1 MPDYEPLGYIA
12 SALVFATFWMQTM
25 LPLRVVA
32 IASNVAFAGY
42 GWLVGIRPVLMLHLA
57 LLPMNVYRLVQA
69 RRAALRRRK
78 ARAAVP
84 GARGPSGSGSGAPVR
99 TRIRKGAGQSL
110 ERVTV
115 EGVAGGNEQRPVS
128 GRVGRRKEGLMHRC
142 WTSIVST
149 FLLVL
154 ALSAARPAGANGYDH
169 DPEPGGHVHRAR
181 TLYIWAG
188 DQARIAPDFLAVV
201 DFDEHS
207 KTYGKVLKTVP
218 IPPPGNVGNEP
229 HHCHLSHDKNILAC
243 GGLLSL
249 LRAQNGI
256 FFFDVSTDR
265 DPKFLFST
273 DAPLS
278 SITDDFYPLQ
288 TGGFLV
294 TQMGSAGGAAPGRVA
309 EFDRH
314 LQLVKEWPES
324 PPADGFNPHGISVRP
339 EINLMLTSDFI
350 NPVTTLNAVPGDPEL
365 RGSIRVWDFER
376 RAIVRTVNIPGAP
389 GTMDVKLIP
398 GDPSGRAYT
407 AGMFDGLV
415 YLVDSVAGTAKVVFD
430 CETIVPH
437 IEVPVRGGMT
447 QLLAMPESGDRLIFG
462 SFLAGQVGMLD
473 VSDRE
478 HPVQS
483 AIVNL
488 GVGAGPHDIALTDD
502 DKRLIVTDYFLDE
515 GDFGKI
521 HFEGDHRVHVIKV
534 FRHRLELDTRFDLD
548 FNTAFPTGP
557 ARPHGIESK

>member
-1 MPDYEPLGYIA
+1 
-12 SALVFATFWMQTM
+12 
-25 LPLRVVA
+25 
-32 IASNVAFAGY
+32 
-42 GWLVGIRPVLMLHLA
+42 
-57 LLPMNVYRLVQA
+57 
-69 RRAALRRRK
+69 
-78 ARAAVP
+78 
-84 GARGPSGSGSGAPVR
+84 
-99 TRIRKGAGQSL
+99 
-110 ERVTV
+110 
-115 EGVAGGNEQRPVS
+115 
-128 GRVGRRKEGLMHRC
+128 
-142 WTSIVST
+142 
-149 FLLVL
+149 
-154 ALSAARPAGANGYDH
+154 
-169 DPEPGGHVHRAR
+169 
-181 TLYIWAG
+181 
-188 DQARIAPDFLAVV
+188 
-201 DFDEHS
+201 
-207 KTYGKVLKTVP
+207 VP

-229 HHCHLSHDKNILAC
+229 HHCHVSHDKNVLAC
-243 GGLLSL
+243 GGFLSL

-256 FFFDVSTDR
+256 FFFDVSHDR

-288 TGGFLV
+288 HGGFLV

-314 LQLVKEWPES
+314 VQLVKEWPES

-339 EINLMLTSDFI
+339 EINLMVTSDFI
-350 NPVTTLNAVPGDPEL
+350 NSVTTLNAVPGDPEL
-365 RGSIRVWDFER
+365 RGSIRVWDFKR
-376 RAIVRTVNIPGAP
+376 RTIVRTVNIPGAP

-398 GDPSGRAYT
+398 GDPLGRAYT

-415 YLVDSVAGTAKVVFD
+415 YLVDSGAGTAKAVFD

-462 SFLAGQVGMLD
+462 SFQAGQVGMLD

-483 AIVNL
+483 ARCSLALARVPRHR
-488 GVGAGPHDIALTDD
+488 PHRRRQATD
-502 DKRLIVTDYFLDE
+502 
-515 GDFGKI
+515 
-521 HFEGDHRVHVIKV
+521 
-534 FRHRLELDTRFDLD
+534 RHRLFPRRGRFRQDPFRSDHAVMSSRCSSTGWSSRRFNLD